1 MTSAVDICNLAL
13 SHIRS
18 ADIDSLTE
26 AGTPAAACNLWYAP
40 ARDLALADMPW
51 NFAGKTAALAKQVE
65 VPNEWAFGYAYPTDC
80 LKIRAITPPG
90 KLRHLTPRIAYDVAF
105 NAANNKTIL
114 TNQDE
119 ACATYTFRQD
129 DPNQFDPH
137 FVIALSYQ
145 LAVFIAVPIAGTSK
159 GRLMR
164 DDLAAAYLNAIKA
177 AISANAGEQFPG
189 PRRESEIIE
198 AYGESVGVAARP
210 IAS

>member
-1 MTSAVDICNLAL
+1 MTSEVSICNLAL
-13 SHIRS
+13 NHIR
-18 ADIDSLTE
+18 AERIFNLTDE
-26 AGTPAAACNLWYAP
+26 GTAAQACSDWYGP
-40 ARDLALADMPW
+40 ARDLSLADMPW
-51 NFAGKTAALAKQVE
+51 NFSGKTAALAKQVE
-65 VPNEWAFGYAYPTDC
+65 VPNEWSFGYAYPADC
-80 LKIRAITPPG
+80 LKIRYITPPG
-90 KLRHLTPRIAYDVAF
+90 KLRHQTPRLAYEVAF
-105 NAANNKTIL
+105 NAAGNKTIL

-119 ACATYTFRQD
+119 ACATYTFKLT

-164 DDLAAAYLNAIKA
+164 DDLAEAYVNAVSA

-198 AYGESVGVAARP
+198 AYGESVGVEQRP